1 MHQTAN
7 DVVKLCLP
15 FSEQP
20 KFAELF
26 REIEK
31 EDGLQLN
38 LEMNSLED
46 AFLNITIEEEK
57 RHQAEAQALQINAVP
72 ESINKK
78 ANYNY
83 WAQLKACFSKRYL
96 MTIRSPQGYF
106 SIIQPLAFILTSVII
121 PKGIP
126 DKSSQLVSFSAF
138 LCVGFT
144 ANTSIYCGGSVY
156 DREKKTK

>member
-1 MHQTAN
+1 
-7 DVVKLCLP
+7 
-15 FSEQP
+15 
-20 KFAELF
+20 
-26 REIEK
+26 
-31 EDGLQLN
+31 
-38 LEMNSLED
+38 MNTLED

-57 RHQAEAQALQINAVP
+57 KHQADSKALQMNSVP

-78 ANYNY
+78 SNYNY
-83 WAQLKACFSKRYL
+83 WSQLRACFVKRYL

-121 PKGIP
+121 PKAIL
-126 DKSSQLVSFSAF
+126 DKSQQLVSFSAF

-156 DREKKTK
+156 DREKRTK